1 MWCHRF
7 QCLFILVLS
16 FFLFH
21 KPIISIALSSALED
35 ILHLFQSAFDPSSE
49 FSFQSLFLFCGVF
62 LSSLSLNWGFHLV
75 QMVIVCFLHIF
86 LYVILFEIIILTP
99 KHLNLPSDLCRDN
112 FIWLFHL
119 NGPYFLIS
127 LYLFFMI
134 FVENWIFEYNN
145 VSLKTILSSPL
156 SPYFLGII
164 WRFCC
169 FDFCKFFPNS
179 AWDTTLRSLQNF
191 SEPTFLPGHGRLPS
205 QFFRS
210 QRHLL

>member
-1 MWCHRF
+1 MSVHF
-7 QCLFILVLS
+7 
-16 FFLFH
+16 
-21 KPIISIALSSALED
+21 
-35 ILHLFQSAFDPSSE
+35 SAFFFSVSQTHYFHCFIFSSGGYIPPVPICLWSFQWIFISVFVSVLWCFSE
-49 FSFQSLFLFCGVF
+49 FIVSQL
-62 LSSLSLNWGFHLV
+62 GFPSCAN
-75 QMVIVCFLHIF
+75 VIVCFLHIF

-127 LYLFFMI
+127 FYLFFMI

-169 FDFCKFFPNS
+169 FDFCKFFLNS

-210 QRHLL
+210 QWHLL